1 MSQEKEKEP
10 FTKVTLLGSSWLN
23 YNDWAFFKTFLYK
36 LSSSYFSRNIVV
48 LTYPISQHLPVQEEQ
63 CYNL

>member
-23 YNDWAFFKTFLYK
+23 YNDWTFLK
-36 LSSSYFSRNIVV
+36 HSC
-48 LTYPISQHLPVQEEQ
+48 ISFHHLISHVTS
-63 CYNL
+63 